1 MKNFLKKRFIPTLA
15 ILCVCA
21 LAVIAIVLGK
31 ESHLDRIQTEMLNEL
46 DSRNGEYD
54 TQKIVLHDTSKQKA
68 ETLAEK
74 FDAKLRITSDGK
86 FATLTLPDGVTIR
99 DIFADDNNRRVLE
112 QLAPDYMAKI
122 SDIEEIEEYVR
133 PSVMPNYEVSD
144 PNYSFQNYLG
154 YINIGDAWSRGYKG
168 AGTTVAVIDTG
179 IDTDHP
185 EFSGRISEW
194 SYNATEDKIVK
205 DYNDWSLIEDEQGH
219 GTMVT
224 GVIAA
229 AMDGVGIVGI
239 SPEVNIIVIKAECD
253 SNGHF
258 YRTSDLVFGLYY
270 AIERDVDV
278 VNMSFGGEGGI
289 EDWDAAVRLA
299 TDSDILMVA
308 AAGNDSTATLHYPAA
323 HDMVIGVGA
332 LEYDGWKLAD
342 YSNYGGNVDIVA
354 PGTSVHT
361 TQVGGKYNC
370 ANGTSLSSPIVAA
383 ALALIKGTMKYA
395 ENTEITEILYASCY
409 DLGDIGY
416 DWYYGY
422 GALDVNALLCEER
435 GTVTFNMLTDELENT
450 TQVFIRE
457 HTLQNIPEPERLY
470 AVFDGWYYDIECT
483 EAYNWYADTFHTD
496 LTLYAN
502 WVNEDDGV
510 PYTYVIL
517 SDGTVEIRSYTGHRS
532 YITIPDKIEGRE
544 VSSIGESAFEKQHG
558 LRQVKLPK
566 YLKKI
571 QRNAFAGCSNLIS
584 MQIPDTVTIIG
595 EKAFYDNVRLSSV
608 SFGKDSELAEVRGFA
623 FGNCG
628 KLSTIDLPS
637 KLAYIDGS
645 AFFGATAMT
654 SINVAGNNRNFVS
667 SGGVLFNKTKS
678 TLIAYPAGITNA
690 YELPDITRKID
701 SYAFSYTRLTEID
714 LKNVT
719 SIGEDAFAYG
729 KISGIVIPDSVTTM
743 KKGAFRNSMISYVSI
758 GGGLDNI
765 PSSAFSYCSYL
776 GKVEIPENIREIGEK
791 AFEKT
796 SLCEVRFSENGRLLS
811 IGKNSFDSC
820 LIEILNFPDS
830 LIKIEDEAFSRN
842 LNLTTVTWGEES
854 SLQSIG
860 KNAFSRTVSLQSV
873 AFTKNLRSIGENAF
887 SGTAL
892 IQTVK
897 FGENLQ
903 SIGGYAFSGSG
914 IENSVVIPASVTDF
928 GEGAFAYCYHLSEI
942 KVDARN
948 STYVDYDG
956 VVYTRGGDVIVE
968 YPVGK
973 TLTEYTV
980 RDGVTTVGK
989 SAFEGSE
996 TLTYVGLPEGIT
1008 VLGERAFYAC
1018 TKIASYTLPE
1028 SLENIEPYALSFNY
1042 SLSFIS
1048 IPDNVVQIG
1057 RFAFGGD
1064 MNLASIYISDT
1075 SKMARIGF
1083 ATFAN
1088 IGVRAFRV
1096 PRNVSSVAQYA
1107 FVGCKNLSDVTFA
1120 ANSRLESISAY
1131 FFEGC
1136 DSIQNITFENGSAL
1150 KSIQAHGLEGM
1161 KELRNIDFGDAKL
1174 ENIDNYAFRYC
1185 QNLNELDIP
1194 NTLTNIGRFAFYK
1207 CTSLS
1212 SLAVPETLEH
1222 IGKYAF
1228 YGTNNC
1234 NLYFASETL
1243 PLYLDENWDVDLY
1256 GYYTGV
1262 REVVEDGDWKYAKQT
1277 NGKIAIIEYFG
1288 NEKNI
1293 DLTELSYGEIENI
1306 GGYVFFFK
1314 DIESI
1319 IMPDTVKQIQRYAFA
1334 ENRNLHSV
1342 IIPASTEYIAQYA
1355 FSNTGIEELTF
1366 AGDCVKV
1373 IEKYAFSYTK
1383 SLKGVTLP
1391 SLLEKMGSYA
1401 FYHSGI
1407 ETLTFSADS
1416 VISEIPQAAFAG
1428 TNLVYVRIPD
1438 SVTLINQNAFRE
1450 CHSLKN
1456 VTFGSGKDL
1465 RIMSNVFYNTGLEQV
1480 SIPENVEYIGEFAF
1494 VGLRGLTA
1502 FDVSENNVNYA
1513 AIDGVLCNKS
1523 GTKIIAFPAGRKG
1536 HFVVNKNV
1544 EVIGFGAF
1552 ENSMLSSVT
1561 FEEGI
1566 NLLTIGYRAF
1576 FGAENLTEITIPSSV
1591 VSIDYYAFARCANLT
1606 DIIFAE
1612 DNRIS
1617 GIYEGAFY
1625 GCIRLHNIVLPDSIM
1640 EISDYTFYG
1649 CTALKTLPISETSEI
1664 KAIYSYAM
1672 AYTGLRGEFV
1682 IPVTLIDIGDYAFQ
1696 GTSLTGVIIPDDN
1709 AWDLLIG
1716 IGAFADCENIEEITV
1731 PFIGASFEN
1740 TNITW
1745 FGYVFGAGSYR
1756 ANAAYVPDSLKK
1768 VHISDGISFVGNGA
1782 FYGLETI
1789 EEIDVPASVSLLDY
1803 DSFVGTK
1810 ARYTLKNKIS
1820 IKNNVIPISFYNTS
1834 CSFFGEGI
1842 IGDVVFA
1849 EGLTDIG
1856 AWAFYGCNS
1865 LTNIVLPDGVTSIE
1879 SRAFEGCSALTSV
1892 VIPDSVTLIAD
1903 EAFQGCSSLMS
1914 VVLND
1919 GVTDIGRG
1927 AFQGCSSLR
1936 SIVIP
1941 ASVTSIRDTAFY
1953 DCINLNDVYISD
1965 IAKWCEISFGDY
1977 KAHPLTYA
1985 KNLYLNGSLVTE
1997 LVIPDSVTNIGDKAF
2012 FGCNSLTSVVIPDSV
2027 TSIGEYAFSGCNSLA
2042 NIVIPDSV
2050 TSIGGRAFYECGSL
2064 TSIAIPKNVT
2074 SIEYGTFGFCRSL
2087 TSIVIPDGV
2096 NSIGGS
2102 AFQGCSGLMSIVIPD
2117 GVTSIE
2123 YGTFEGCSSLKSIVI
2138 PDSVTSIDGHAFWGC
2153 SSLTNIV
2160 IPNGM
2165 TSIEDETFSHCKS
2178 LTNIVI
2184 PDSVTS
2190 IGAWAFQGCS
2200 GLTSIVIPENVTS
2213 IGDRAF
2219 GECYDLCCVYN
2230 NSNIPLTLGSDDN
2243 GCVAYYANIIVSADG
2258 SVQYRD
2264 GNDETYVITDD
2275 KFMFRIRNGQYTLI
2289 SYFGTEETVTLP
2301 RDIGGNSYDI
2311 YSMGGVRNV
2320 IIPDG
2325 MTSITWGAFSE
2336 CSSLTSIVIPD
2347 SVTSI
2352 GSSAFSGC
2360 SSLTS
2365 IVIPDSVMSIGNSA
2379 FSECSSLTSI
2389 VIPDSVTNIG
2399 ESSFSGCNNVVF
2411 ELSGSNTNFIFENG
2425 ILWSKDYSRIHYIS
2439 SDVTSVEIPDGVT
2452 SIGAGMFSDCSN
2464 LTSIVIPDSVIYIWD
2479 SAFSGCSGLTSVA
2492 IPDGVLSIGNSAFSG
2507 CSSLTSIVIPNGVT
2521 YIGYDAFRDCNS
2533 LTSIII
2539 PDGVTSI
2546 RPGLF
2551 SGCNSLTSIVIPNG
2565 VTSIGYEAFSGCS
2578 SITSIVIPD
2587 SVTSIDRS
2595 AFWGCSSL
2603 RNIVIPDGV
2612 TSIGVGAFGGCRGLT
2627 SIVIPNSV
2635 TNIEWSAFSGCQSL
2649 SSIAIP
2655 DGVTSIEY
2663 GTFEGC
2669 SSLTSILIPDSV
2681 TSIGGRAFQGCS
2693 SLTSIVIPDGV
2704 TSIGYDAFHDC
2715 SSLTSI
2721 AIPAS
2726 VTSIESSAFSGCNSL
2741 NAVYISDIAKWCGIS
2756 FGNSNAN
2763 PLIYAKNLY
2772 LNGNLVTELVI
2783 PDGMTSI
2790 GYGIFAGCQSLTSIE
2805 IPDSVTSIGDGAF
2818 SGCIG
2823 LTSIEIPNSVTSIG
2837 SEAFYRCAGLTNITI
2852 PYSVTTIGDMA
2863 FKECYGLYCI
2873 YNNSNIPLTFGSDD
2887 NGFLAK
2893 YAKMIVSA
2901 DGLIQYRSE
2910 NGGTYIMT
2918 DDKFLFGIWNG
2929 RYTLIAY
2936 LGTEETVT
2944 LPIDIDGNSYDI
2956 FMLKGLKNVIIPD
2969 GMTSIISESF
2979 HGCSSLKSIVIPDSV
2994 TSIGSDA
3001 FQGCSSLKNIVIP
3014 DSVTYIGAGAFYDT
3028 AYYDDPGNWLGGCLY
3043 IGNHLIKVKEDVEF
3057 IGREDI
3063 ICVAD
3068 SAYYGCYKLKKAID
3082 GLGGTTN
3089 VETLVI
3095 TKSSLAYSVL
3105 HPFEGRPMTL
3115 KTVILKKG
3123 VEVESSDLFAGI
3135 TGIKI
3140 YVEDEKIDCPW
3151 IYVCPDWNNGNKV
3164 YYGGEWS
3171 NATFRSDGE
3180 ILSGDVYLSSQ
3191 VVRPPYVSGKKTK
3204 DTEKIFIGWDF
3215 DSDGKV
3221 DSLPATLI
3229 DNLIADAVFE
3239 TKEATYHIEFVDKDG
3254 KTVLA
3259 SYELPYGTIIPCP
3272 ENPEK
3277 TGYSFVGWN
3286 GYYNGI
3292 KATCDMVITSK
3303 WNHNGDGHIYT
3314 ETIVYPTCTEKGYV
3328 LHVCTVCG
3336 EAYKDNFLP
3345 ATGHIFGDWIIDKEA
3360 TCLTNGVR
3368 HRECA
3373 CGKIEDEVISA
3384 FGHDYCVT
3392 HSVEATCKQQGK
3404 ITYECRICHDVMHE
3418 ETEISAH
3425 DYHKKYVS
3433 KSWIERL
3440 IDWILNIFWGYE
3452 GNKAYYY
3459 ECSACGH
3466 IATQSEASSIE
3477 NSSVQSTC
3485 VHNLG
3490 DWELLLDA
3498 TTEVGKVEV
3507 RKCTKCGNVIEARI
3521 NGEPL
3526 SYIIG
3531 DFDENEKV
3539 NSADVIYL
3547 LWHTFLPDRY
3557 PVVQNADFNND
3568 GKINSADVIYLLWHT
3583 FLPDKYPLN

>member
-99 DIFADDNNRRVLE
+99 DIFADDNNRKVLE
-112 QLAPDYMAKI
+112 QLAPDYMAKT

-144 PNYSFQNYLG
+144 PYYSFQNYLG
-154 YINIGDAWSRGYKG
+154 YINIGDTWSRGYKG
-168 AGTTVAVIDTG
+168 SGTTVAVIDTG

-239 SPEVNIIVIKAECD
+239 SPEVNIIVIKVESD
-253 SNGHF
+253 SYGHF

-278 VNMSFGGEGGI
+278 VNMSFSGEGGI
-289 EDWDAAVRLA
+289 EIWDAAVRLA

-354 PGTSVHT
+354 PGTAVYT
-361 TQVGGKYNC
+361 TQVGGKYNG

-416 DWYYGY
+416 DWYFGY

-701 SYAFSYTRLTEID
+701 SYAFGYTRLTEID

-743 KKGAFRNSMISYVSI
+743 GSGAFRNSMISYVSI

-765 PSSAFSYCSYL
+765 PSLAFSCCSYL
-776 GKVEIPENIREIGEK
+776 GKVEIPENIREIGGE

-796 SLCEVRFSENGRLLS
+796 SLCEVRFSENGSLLS
-811 IGKNSFDSC
+811 IGPNSFDSC

-830 LIKIEDEAFSRN
+830 LIKIEKGAFSNN
-842 LNLTTVTWGEES
+842 LNLTTVTWGKES

-860 KNAFSRTVSLQSV
+860 KDAFYRAVSLQAV
-873 AFTKNLRSIGENAF
+873 VFP
-887 SGTAL
+887 
-892 IQTVK
+892 
-897 FGENLQ
+897 ENLQ
-903 SIGGYAFSGSG
+903 SIGEGAFSETASLQTVKFRENLQSIGSYAFSGSG
-914 IENSVVIPASVTDF
+914 LENSVVIPASVTDL
-928 GEGAFAYCYHLSEI
+928 GEGAFSYCYHLSEI
-942 KVDARN
+942 KVDAGN
-948 STYVDYDG
+948 KTYIDYDG

-989 SAFEGSE
+989 SAFEGSGN
-996 TLTYVGLPEGIT
+996 LTYVGLPEGIT
-1008 VLGERAFYAC
+1008 VLGEKAFYAC
-1018 TKIASYTLPE
+1018 TGITSYTLPE
-1028 SLENIEPYALSFNY
+1028 SLENIGPSALSCNY

-1057 RFAFGGD
+1057 RYAFSND
-1064 MNLASIYISDT
+1064 MNLAYISIRDT

-1088 IGVRAFRV
+1088 TGVRAFRV
-1096 PRNVSSVAQYA
+1096 PGNVSSVAQYA

-1293 DLTELSYGEIENI
+1293 DLTALSYGEIETI

-1342 IIPASTEYIAQYA
+1342 VIPASTEYIAQYA

-1416 VISEIPQAAFAG
+1416 VISEIPKAAFAG

-1502 FDVSENNVNYA
+1502 FGVSENNVNYA

-1536 HFVVNKNV
+1536 SFVVNKNV

-1561 FEEGI
+1561 FEDGI

-1664 KAIYSYAM
+1664 KSIYSYAM
-1672 AYTGLRGEFV
+1672 AYTGLRGEFM

-1709 AWDLLIG
+1709 ARDLLIG

-1745 FGYVFGAGSYR
+1745 FGYIFGAGSDR
-1756 ANAAYVPDSLKK
+1756 ANAAYVPDSLNK
-1768 VHISDGISFVGNGA
+1768 VHISEGISFVGNGA

-1789 EEIDVPASVSLLDY
+1789 EEIDVPASVSLLY
-1803 DSFVGTK
+1803 HDSFVGTK
-1810 ARYTLKNKIS
+1810 ARYSLKNKIS
-1820 IKNNVIPISFYNTS
+1820 IENNVIPDSFYSTS
-1834 CSFFGEGI
+1834 HNFFGEGI

-1856 AWAFYGCNS
+1856 DNAFFGCGG
-1865 LTNIVLPDGVTSIE
+1865 LTGIVFSDGVIRIGSSAFSGCSNLASVVLPNGVTSI
-1879 SRAFEGCSALTSV
+1879 G
-1892 VIPDSVTLIAD
+1892 
-1903 EAFQGCSSLMS
+1903 
-1914 VVLND
+1914 
-1919 GVTDIGRG
+1919 GR
-1927 AFQGCSSLR
+1927 
-1936 SIVIP
+1936 
-1941 ASVTSIRDTAFY
+1941 AFY
-1953 DCINLNDVYISD
+1953 DCINLRDIYISD
-1965 IAKWCEISFGDY
+1965 IAKWCEISFGSY
-1977 KAHPLTYA
+1977 NANPLSYA
-1985 KNLYLNGSLVTE
+1985 KNLYLNGIKVKE
-1997 LVIPDSVTNIGDKAF
+1997 LVLPDGVTSIGNMAF
-2012 FGCNSLTSVVIPDSV
+2012 FGYSGLTSVVLPDGV

-2050 TSIGGRAFYECGSL
+2050 TSIGGRAFYECSSL

-2074 SIEYGTFGFCRSL
+2074 SIEYDTFGFCRGL

-2096 NSIGGS
+2096 NSIGGY
-2102 AFQGCSGLMSIVIPD
+2102 AFQGCSSLTNIVIPS
-2117 GVTSIE
+2117 GMTSIE
-2123 YGTFEGCSSLKSIVI
+2123 DETFSNCKSLTSIVI
-2138 PDSVTSIDGHAFWGC
+2138 PDSVTSIG
-2153 SSLTNIV
+2153 S
-2160 IPNGM
+2160 
-2165 TSIEDETFSHCKS
+2165 
-2178 LTNIVI
+2178 
-2184 PDSVTS
+2184 
-2190 IGAWAFQGCS
+2190 WAFYGCG
-2200 GLTSIVIPENVTS
+2200 GLTSIVIPDNVMS

-2243 GCVAYYANIIVSADG
+2243 GLVSYYANIIVSADG
-2258 SVQYRD
+2258 SVQYREE
-2264 GNDETYVITDD
+2264 NDETYIITDD

-2365 IVIPDSVMSIGNSA
+2365 IEIPASVTSIGGWAFSGCSSLTSIEIPASVTSIGNSA
-2379 FSECSSLTSI
+2379 FFECSSLTSI
-2389 VIPDSVTNIG
+2389 VIPDSVTSIE
-2399 ESSFSGCNNVVF
+2399 ESAFSGCNNVVF
-2411 ELSGSNTNFIFENG
+2411 EFSGSNPNFVFENG
-2425 ILWSKDYSRIHYIS
+2425 ILWSKDYSGIHYIS

-2464 LTSIVIPDSVIYIWD
+2464 LTSIVIPDSVMYIWD
-2479 SAFSGCSGLTSVA
+2479 GAFSGCSGLTSVV
-2492 IPDGVLSIGNSAFSG
+2492 IPDGVLGIWDSAFSG

-2539 PDGVTSI
+2539 PYGVTSI
-2546 RPGLF
+2546 RSGLF

-2565 VTSIGYEAFSGCS
+2565 VTSIGSSAFQGCS
-2578 SITSIVIPD
+2578 SLMSIVIPD

-2595 AFWGCSSL
+2595 AFSGCSSL
-2603 RNIVIPDGV
+2603 TNIVIPDGV
-2612 TSIGVGAFGGCRGLT
+2612 TSIGVGAFWGCRGLT

-2681 TSIGGRAFQGCS
+2681 ASIGGRAFQGCS

-2721 AIPAS
+2721 AIPDG

-2805 IPDSVTSIGDGAF
+2805 IPDSVTSIGGRAFSDCIGLTGIEIPNSVTSIGDGAF
-2818 SGCIG
+2818 FGCIG

-2837 SEAFYRCAGLTNITI
+2837 SEAFYWCTGLTNITI
-2852 PYSVTTIGDMA
+2852 PDSVTTIEDMA
-2863 FKECYGLYCI
+2863 FNECYGLYCI

-2887 NGFLAK
+2887 NGCLAK
-2893 YAKMIVSA
+2893 YAKMIVSS
-2901 DGLIQYRSE
+2901 DGSIQYRSE

-2929 RYTLIAY
+2929 RYELIAY

-2956 FMLKGLKNVIIPD
+2956 FMIKGFKNVIIPD
-2969 GMTSIISESF
+2969 GMTSIIAESF

-3001 FQGCSSLKNIVIP
+3001 FQGCSNLTGIVIP
-3014 DSVTYIGAGAFYDT
+3014 DSVTYIGDGAFAGCSGLTSIVLPDSVSYIGYAAFYGCSGLANIVIPDGVMYIGGSAFIDT

-3043 IGNHLIKVKEDVEF
+3043 IGNHLIRVKEDAEF
-3057 IGREDI
+3057 VSREDI
-3063 ICVAD
+3063 ICIA
-3068 SAYYGCYKLKKAID
+3068 SGAYNGCYKLKKAID
-3082 GLGGTTN
+3082 DMGDTTN
-3089 VETLVI
+3089 LETLVI
-3095 TKSSLAYSVL
+3095 TKSSALQPLKGS
-3105 HPFEGRPMTL
+3105 PMTL

-3123 VEVESSDLFAGI
+3123 VEVQNQELFKGI

-3140 YVEDEKIDCPW
+3140 YVEDEKVDCPW
-3151 IYVCPDWNNGNKV
+3151 DYICPGWNNGNKV

-3191 VVRPPYVSGKKTK
+3191 VVRPPYISGKKTE
-3204 DTEKIFIGWDF
+3204 DTEKVFIGWDF

-3259 SYELPYGTIIPCP
+3259 SYELPYGAIIPCP

-3336 EAYKDNFLP
+3336 EAYKDNFFP
-3345 ATGHIFGDWIIDKEA
+3345 ATGHIFGDWIIDEEA
-3360 TCLTNGVR
+3360 TCLTDGMR

-3507 RKCTKCGNVIEARI
+3507 RKCTKCGNIIEARI